1 MTGQVDGVGAGLH
14 DVAENDLVD
23 RVFRHA
29 AALDRRRCR
38 RDGQIGCGEPGKGSA
53 EISKWG
59 ARSGEHHDIGI
70 FNWNAHVGAQ
80 YSAGAATRPGR
91 RRRRGSLRPTV
102 HMPINRPAAS
112 TLDARSLTPAT
123 KTEQILESFDR
134 LQIGSAVEINEET
147 DPRALRNEMA
157 QLRPGRFSWD
167 ARNLGGNRW
176 TVRLERIDEN
186 ADGQTFLSH
195 VSAFTSAKAATM
207 KELAAQMS
215 ERTYRSSDTIF
226 DEGEVWPYLGIV
238 KSGKVIYTLLSP
250 DGKTHTIG
258 ERLTHDTLNESGT
271 FDGGG
276 ATTRAEA
283 LTDAT
288 IVTLPS
294 EAVLHAV
301 RNDAELALG
310 FLIASS
316 QARRRSIDTIADLA
330 FAHVLQ
336 RVAKFLLG
344 YARTSVGMARGL
356 PGVENLSQAQ
366 IAAAAGT
373 VRDMAARA
381 LLRLRTAGALELDR
395 GRVKAIDRARL
406 EAFAHNVQAPPV

>member
-1 MTGQVDGVGAGLH
+1 
-14 DVAENDLVD
+14 
-23 RVFRHA
+23 
-29 AALDRRRCR
+29 
-38 RDGQIGCGEPGKGSA
+38 
-53 EISKWG
+53 
-59 ARSGEHHDIGI
+59 
-70 FNWNAHVGAQ
+70 
-80 YSAGAATRPGR
+80 
-91 RRRRGSLRPTV
+91 
-102 HMPINRPAAS
+102 MPINRPAAF
-112 TLDARSLTPAT
+112 TLDARSLSPAT
-123 KTEQILESFDR
+123 KTDQILEAFDK
-134 LQIGSAVEINEET
+134 LQLGNILEIREEG
-147 DPRALRNEMA
+147 DPRALRNELT

-176 TVRLERIDEN
+176 TLRLERIDEH
-186 ADGQTFLSH
+186 ADGEVFLQH
-195 VSAFTSAKAATM
+195 VSQFSDAKASTV
-207 KELAAQMS
+207 KELAGQLS
-215 ERTYRSSDTIF
+215 ERSFKSGDTIF
-226 DEGEVWPYLGIV
+226 DEGELWPYLGIV

-288 IVTLPS
+288 IVTIPS
-294 EAVLHAV
+294 EAVIHAC

-310 FLIASS
+310 FLIGSS

-336 RVAKFLLG
+336 RVSKFLLG
-344 YARTSVGMARGL
+344 YARTSVGMTRGL

-381 LLRLRTAGALELDR
+381 LLRLKNAHAVELDR

-406 EAFAHNVQAPPV
+406 EAFAQNVQAPPV

>member
-1 MTGQVDGVGAGLH
+1 M
-14 DVAENDLVD
+14 
-23 RVFRHA
+23 
-29 AALDRRRCR
+29 
-38 RDGQIGCGEPGKGSA
+38 
-53 EISKWG
+53 
-59 ARSGEHHDIGI
+59 
-70 FNWNAHVGAQ
+70 
-80 YSAGAATRPGR
+80 
-91 RRRRGSLRPTV
+91 
-102 HMPINRPAAS
+102 
-112 TLDARSLTPAT
+112 
-123 KTEQILESFDR
+123 
-134 LQIGSAVEINEET
+134 
-147 DPRALRNEMA
+147 
-157 QLRPGRFSWD
+157 
-167 ARNLGGNRW
+167 
-176 TVRLERIDEN
+176 
-186 ADGQTFLSH
+186 
-195 VSAFTSAKAATM
+195 
-207 KELAAQMS
+207 
-215 ERTYRSSDTIF
+215 
-226 DEGEVWPYLGIV
+226 
-238 KSGKVIYTLLSP
+238 
-250 DGKTHTIG
+250 
-258 ERLTHDTLNESGT
+258 THDTLNESGT

-381 LLRLRTAGALELDR
+381 LLRLRTPARWNSIAAASKQSIAPASKTSPTTSKPHRLVAQRRPGAASLSR
-395 GRVKAIDRARL
+395 GPTRPL
-406 EAFAHNVQAPPV
+406 

>member
-1 MTGQVDGVGAGLH
+1 
-14 DVAENDLVD
+14 
-23 RVFRHA
+23 
-29 AALDRRRCR
+29 
-38 RDGQIGCGEPGKGSA
+38 
-53 EISKWG
+53 
-59 ARSGEHHDIGI
+59 
-70 FNWNAHVGAQ
+70 
-80 YSAGAATRPGR
+80 
-91 RRRRGSLRPTV
+91 
-102 HMPINRPAAS
+102 MPINRPAAI
-112 TLDARSLTPAT
+112 TLDARSLPAAT
-123 KTEQILESFDR
+123 KTEQILDNFDK
-134 LQIGSAVEINEET
+134 LQIGGALEINEES
-147 DPRALRNEMA
+147 DPRALRNEMT

-167 ARNLGGNRW
+167 ARNLGGSRW
-176 TVRLERIDEN
+176 TIRLERIDEN
-186 ADGQTFLSH
+186 ADGEAFLQH
-195 VSAFTSAKAATM
+195 VPQFTQAKASTV
-207 KELAAQMS
+207 KELGTQMS
-215 ERTYRSSDTIF
+215 ERSYKSGDTIF
-226 DEGEVWPYLGIV
+226 DEGEQWPYMGIV
-238 KSGKVIYTLLSP
+238 RSGKVIYTLLSP

-258 ERLTHDTLNESGT
+258 ERLTHDTLNESGV

-288 IVTLPS
+288 VVTLPS
-294 EAVLHAV
+294 EAVLHAI

-344 YARTSVGMARGL
+344 YARTSVGMTRGL

-381 LLRLRTAGALELDR
+381 LLRLKNAGAVELDR

>member
-1 MTGQVDGVGAGLH
+1 
-14 DVAENDLVD
+14 
-23 RVFRHA
+23 
-29 AALDRRRCR
+29 
-38 RDGQIGCGEPGKGSA
+38 
-53 EISKWG
+53 
-59 ARSGEHHDIGI
+59 
-70 FNWNAHVGAQ
+70 
-80 YSAGAATRPGR
+80 
-91 RRRRGSLRPTV
+91 
-102 HMPINRPAAS
+102 MPINRPAS
-112 TLDARSLTPAT
+112 ITLDARSLLPAT
-123 KTEQILESFDR
+123 RTALILETFDK
-134 LQIGSAVEINEET
+134 LPIGSALEITEET

-157 QLRPGRFSWD
+157 QVRPGRFSWD
-167 ARNLGGNRW
+167 ARNLGANRW

-186 ADGQTFLSH
+186 ADGEAFLTY
-195 VSAFTSAKAATM
+195 VSAFTSAKASTT

-215 ERTYRSSDTIF
+215 ERTYKAGETIF
-226 DEGEVWPYLGIV
+226 DEGELWPYLGIV
-238 KSGKVIYTLLSP
+238 KTGKAIYTLLSS

-294 EAVLHAV
+294 EAIIHAA
-301 RNDAELALG
+301 RSDAELALG

-344 YARTSVGMARGL
+344 YARASVGMAPGL

-381 LLRLRTAGALELDR
+381 LLRLKNAGALELDR
-395 GRVKAIDRARL
+395 GRVRAIDRAQL
-406 EAFAHNVQAPPV
+406 EAFAANVAAPPV

>member
-1 MTGQVDGVGAGLH
+1 LTH
-14 DVAENDLVD
+14 VA
-23 RVFRHA
+23 
-29 AALDRRRCR
+29 
-38 RDGQIGCGEPGKGSA
+38 P
-53 EISKWG
+53 
-59 ARSGEHHDIGI
+59 
-70 FNWNAHVGAQ
+70 
-80 YSAGAATRPGR
+80 
-91 RRRRGSLRPTV
+91 
-102 HMPINRPAAS
+102 
-112 TLDARSLTPAT
+112 
-123 KTEQILESFDR
+123 
-134 LQIGSAVEINEET
+134 
-147 DPRALRNEMA
+147 
-157 QLRPGRFSWD
+157 
-167 ARNLGGNRW
+167 
-176 TVRLERIDEN
+176 
-186 ADGQTFLSH
+186 
-195 VSAFTSAKAATM
+195 FTSAKAATL
-207 KELAAQMS
+207 KDLAAQMS
-215 ERTYRSSDTIF
+215 ERTYKSGDTIF

-238 KSGKVIYTLLSP
+238 KSGKIIYTLLSP

-283 LTDAT
+283 LTDAMVVT
-288 IVTLPS
+288 IPS
-294 EAVLHAV
+294 EAVVHAA
-301 RNDAELALG
+301 RSDSELALG

-381 LLRLRTAGALELDR
+381 LLRLRNAGAVELDR

>member
-1 MTGQVDGVGAGLH
+1 
-14 DVAENDLVD
+14 
-23 RVFRHA
+23 
-29 AALDRRRCR
+29 
-38 RDGQIGCGEPGKGSA
+38 
-53 EISKWG
+53 
-59 ARSGEHHDIGI
+59 
-70 FNWNAHVGAQ
+70 
-80 YSAGAATRPGR
+80 
-91 RRRRGSLRPTV
+91 
-102 HMPINRPAAS
+102 MPINRPAAI
-112 TLDARSLTPAT
+112 TLDARSLPAAS
-123 KTEQILESFDR
+123 KTEQILENFDK
-134 LQIGSAVEINEET
+134 LQVGGALEINEES
-147 DPRALRNEMA
+147 DPRALRNEMT
-157 QLRPGRFSWD
+157 QLRAGRFSWD
-167 ARNLGGNRW
+167 ARNLGGSRW
-176 TVRLERIDEN
+176 TIRLERIDEH
-186 ADGQTFLSH
+186 ADGEAFLQH
-195 VSAFTSAKAATM
+195 VPQFTQAKATTI
-207 KELAAQMS
+207 KELGGQMS
-215 ERTYRSSDTIF
+215 ERHYKSGDTIF
-226 DEGEVWPYLGIV
+226 DEGEMWPYLGIV

-258 ERLTHDTLNESGT
+258 ERLTHDTLNESGV

-283 LTDAT
+283 LTDAS

-294 EAVLHAV
+294 EAVMHAI

-344 YARTSVGMARGL
+344 YARTSVGMTRGL

-381 LLRLRTAGALELDR
+381 LLRLKNAGAVELDR
-395 GRVKAIDRARL
+395 GRVKAIDRPRL

>member
-1 MTGQVDGVGAGLH
+1 MPVNRQ
-14 DVAENDLVD
+14 
-23 RVFRHA
+23 A
-29 AALDRRRCR
+29 A
-38 RDGQIGCGEPGKGSA
+38 I
-53 EISKWG
+53 
-59 ARSGEHHDIGI
+59 
-70 FNWNAHVGAQ
+70 
-80 YSAGAATRPGR
+80 
-91 RRRRGSLRPTV
+91 
-102 HMPINRPAAS
+102 
-112 TLDARSLTPAT
+112 TLDARSLPAAT
-123 KTEQILESFDR
+123 KTEQILEAFDK
-134 LQIGSAVEINEET
+134 LTMGAILEINEET

-167 ARNLGGNRW
+167 ARNLGSNRW
-176 TVRLERIDEN
+176 TVRLERIDEH
-186 ADGQTFLSH
+186 ADGEVFLQH
-195 VSAFTSAKAATM
+195 VVPFGSSKASTI
-207 KELAAQMS
+207 KELANQMS
-215 ERTYRSSDTIF
+215 ERSFRAGDAIF
-226 DEGEVWPYLGIV
+226 DEGEIWPYIGIV
-238 KSGKVIYTLLSP
+238 KSGKAILTLLSP

-258 ERLTHDTLNESGT
+258 ERLTHDTLNESGS

-283 LTDAT
+283 LTDVT

-294 EAVLHAV
+294 EAFMHAC

-344 YARTSVGMARGL
+344 YARTSVGMTKGL

-381 LLRLRTAGALELDR
+381 LLRLKNANAVELDR
-395 GRVKAIDRARL
+395 GRVRAIDRSRL

>member
-1 MTGQVDGVGAGLH
+1 
-14 DVAENDLVD
+14 
-23 RVFRHA
+23 
-29 AALDRRRCR
+29 
-38 RDGQIGCGEPGKGSA
+38 
-53 EISKWG
+53 
-59 ARSGEHHDIGI
+59 
-70 FNWNAHVGAQ
+70 
-80 YSAGAATRPGR
+80 
-91 RRRRGSLRPTV
+91 
-102 HMPINRPAAS
+102 MPINRPAAAA
-112 TLDARSLTPAT
+112 LDARSLLPAT
-123 KTEQILESFDR
+123 KTEQIIEAFDK
-134 LQIGSAVEINEET
+134 LQIGSALEINEET
-147 DPRALRNEMA
+147 EPRALRNEMA

-167 ARNLGGNRW
+167 ARNRGGNRW
-176 TVRLERIDEN
+176 AVRLERIDEN
-186 ADGQTFLSH
+186 AEGEAFLAH
-195 VSAFTSAKAATM
+195 VAAFTSAKAGTL

-215 ERTYRSSDTIF
+215 ERAYRAGDTIF
-226 DEGEVWPYLGIV
+226 DEGEAWPYLGIV
-238 KSGKVIYTLLSP
+238 KNGKIIYTLLSP

-271 FDGGG
+271 FDTGG

-294 EAVLHAV
+294 EAVIHAA
-301 RNDAELALG
+301 RSDAELALG
-310 FLIASS
+310 FLIAAS

-344 YARTSVGMARGL
+344 YARASVGMARGL

-381 LLRLRTAGALELDR
+381 LLRLKNEGALELDR
-395 GRVKAIDRARL
+395 GRVRAIDRARL

>member
-1 MTGQVDGVGAGLH
+1 
-14 DVAENDLVD
+14 
-23 RVFRHA
+23 
-29 AALDRRRCR
+29 
-38 RDGQIGCGEPGKGSA
+38 
-53 EISKWG
+53 
-59 ARSGEHHDIGI
+59 
-70 FNWNAHVGAQ
+70 
-80 YSAGAATRPGR
+80 
-91 RRRRGSLRPTV
+91 
-102 HMPINRPAAS
+102 MPINRPAAI
-112 TLDARSLTPAT
+112 TLDARSLSPAT
-123 KTEQILESFDR
+123 KTENILESFDK
-134 LQIGSAVEINEET
+134 LQIGGAVEINEES
-147 DPRALRNEMA
+147 DPRALRNEIT

-176 TVRLERIDEN
+176 TIRLERIDEN
-186 ADGQTFLSH
+186 ADGETFLQH
-195 VSAFTSAKAATM
+195 VPQFTAAKASTL
-207 KELAAQMS
+207 KELAGQMS
-215 ERTYRSSDTIF
+215 ERAYKSGDTIF
-226 DEGEVWPYLGIV
+226 DEGEMWPYLGVV

-258 ERLTHDTLNESGT
+258 ERLTHDTLNESAT
-271 FDGGG
+271 FDSGG

-283 LTDAT
+283 LTDAVVVT
-288 IVTLPS
+288 IPS
-294 EAVLHAV
+294 EAIMHAA
-301 RNDAELALG
+301 RNDAELSLG

-344 YARTSVGMARGL
+344 YARTSVGMTRGL

-381 LLRLRTAGALELDR
+381 LLRLKNSNAVELDR

>member
-1 MTGQVDGVGAGLH
+1 
-14 DVAENDLVD
+14 
-23 RVFRHA
+23 
-29 AALDRRRCR
+29 
-38 RDGQIGCGEPGKGSA
+38 
-53 EISKWG
+53 
-59 ARSGEHHDIGI
+59 
-70 FNWNAHVGAQ
+70 
-80 YSAGAATRPGR
+80 
-91 RRRRGSLRPTV
+91 
-102 HMPINRPAAS
+102 MPINRPAAI
-112 TLDARSLTPAT
+112 TLDARSLLPAT
-123 KTEQILESFDR
+123 RTALILETFDK
-134 LQIGSAVEINEET
+134 LPIASALEITEET

-167 ARNLGGNRW
+167 ARNLGANRW

-186 ADGQTFLSH
+186 ADGEAFLTY
-195 VSAFTSAKAATM
+195 VSAFTSAKASTT

-215 ERTYRSSDTIF
+215 ERTYKAGETIF

-238 KSGKVIYTLLSP
+238 KTGKAIYTLLSP

-294 EAVLHAV
+294 EAIIHAA
-301 RNDAELALG
+301 RSDAELALG

-344 YARTSVGMARGL
+344 YARASVGMAPGL

-381 LLRLRTAGALELDR
+381 LLRHKNAGALELDR
-395 GRVKAIDRARL
+395 GRVRAIDRAQL
-406 EAFAHNVQAPPV
+406 EAFAANVAAPPV